1 MCVLNFPPGRPGAG
15 GCHATQD
22 RFSPHPSNPRMG
34 RQPWLLQG
42 SCRGVGHIYATK
54 RLRTHIDPLLF
65 RVETSSLWAP
75 SPRRIQLLYCVCS
88 RVSSSCHRR
97 SYWWASREW
106 EVSPHPLRN
115 LLLRMRGA
123 GAGCLAA
130 PPRPP
135 PPNLLALTPHFSLL
149 LGLSSPLESIAWV
162 NVCLG
167 VRCVFHSCREDKK
180 GEEKRGLE

>member
-106 EVSPHPLRN
+106 EVSPPHPLRN

-130 PPRPP
+130 LPRPP
-135 PPNLLALTPHFSLL
+135 QTFLPLHLTSH
-149 LGLSSPLESIAWV
+149 SS
-162 NVCLG
+162 
-167 VRCVFHSCREDKK
+167 
-180 GEEKRGLE
+180 